1 MKNPEIII
9 QIVIQKF
16 KEPEGVS
23 YHVDTVG
30 NPTLQEKQQLLAI
43 AETIIKH
50 QD

>member
-9 QIVIQKF
+9 QLVIQKF

-23 YHVDTVG
+23 YHVDIIG
-30 NPTLQEKQQLLAI
+30 DPTLQEKQQLLGI

>member
-1 MKNPEIII
+1 MNNPEIIT
-9 QIVIQKF
+9 QISIQKI
-16 KEPEGVS
+16 KGPEGVS
-23 YHVDTVG
+23 YHLDTIG